1 MISQGN
7 ACKRYEQESGAMALR
22 KVCAAPGCDD
32 LAVEGLRLYEHV
44 FRTDVAAQRGQKV
57 IADWTACR
65 HHASARIGLPAQGA
79 LRWGLL
85 ALGGLL
91 ASAE

>member
-1 MISQGN
+1 
-7 ACKRYEQESGAMALR
+7 MALR

-79 LRWGLL
+79 LRWG
-85 ALGGLL
+85 AARVGGLL